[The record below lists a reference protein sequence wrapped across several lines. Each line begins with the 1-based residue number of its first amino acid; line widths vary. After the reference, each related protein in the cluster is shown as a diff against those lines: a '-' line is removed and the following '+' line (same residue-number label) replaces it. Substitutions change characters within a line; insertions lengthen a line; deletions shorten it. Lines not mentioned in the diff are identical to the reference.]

1 MGTPARTSNRGEHL
15 PMKKRILFVDDDV
28 NLLASY
34 RRQFGRR
41 YEVQVAAGGDDGLA
55 LLKKGSCALVVSD
68 MRMPGMNGIEF
79 LTRARK
85 VSPDTVRIM
94 LTGAADLTT
103 AVNAVN
109 QGNIFRFLSKPCSR
123 DTIEA
128 AIQAGLEQYRL
139 ITAERELLERT
150 LRGSVWTL
158 VEILGLVNPTLF
170 SRATRLRAYARRV
183 LKEIK
188 VSQSWRY
195 ELAAMMC
202 EIGAVTL
209 PPDLLERVE
218 KGAALSPDEQKL
230 YESHARVGADLLGSI
245 PRLEPIAD
253 MIQGQLTGTVDIEHR
268 RSEDM
273 DADSVAFGTQ
283 LLKTIQRVDALV
295 ESGKSLAETLAE
307 LEDGATGSNLSVLS
321 ALGASIQEQPRLVVR
336 PLDVVDFPVGA
347 IADEDIRSL
356 DGTLLLPK
364 GQEITAT
371 VRTRLRNYAA
381 GGGVREPVRVRL
393 DPDARNAS
401 PGQDSVS
408 GDAAAA

>member
-1 MGTPARTSNRGEHL
+1 
-15 PMKKRILFVDDDV
+15 MKKRIMFVDDDV

-41 YEVQVAAGGDDGLA
+41 YEVQVAAGGDDGLE
-55 LLKKGSCALVVSD
+55 LLKKKGCALVVAD
-68 MRMPGMNGIEF
+68 MYMPGMNGIEF
-79 LTRARK
+79 LTRARTL
-85 VSPDTVRIM
+85 SPDTVRMM

-109 QGNIFRFLSKPCSR
+109 QGNIFRFLSKPCPR

-128 AIQAGLEQYRL
+128 AVQAGLEQYRL

-158 VEILGLVNPTLF
+158 VEILGLVNPKLF
-170 SRATRLRAYARRV
+170 SRATRLRGYARQV
-183 LKEIK
+183 LKEMK

-195 ELAAMMC
+195 ELAAMMS

-209 PPDLLERVE
+209 PTDLLERVE
-218 KGAALSPDEQKL
+218 TGAALSPEEQKL

-253 MIQGQLTGTVDIEHR
+253 MIEGQLTGTVVRERR
-268 RSEDM
+268 RSEDI
-273 DADSVAFGTQ
+273 DTDSVAFGTQ

-295 ESGKSLAETLAE
+295 ERGVPLVEAIAEIE
-307 LEDGATGSNLSVLS
+307 SGATGCNLSVLS
-321 ALGASIQEQPRLVVR
+321 ALSASIREQPQLVVR
-336 PLDVVDFPVGA
+336 PMDIADVPVGA

-364 GQEITAT
+364 GQEITST
-371 VRTRLRNYAA
+371 VRTRLRNFATGA
-381 GGGVREPVRVRL
+381 GVREPVRVRL
-393 DPDARNAS
+393 MPDASRAS
-401 PGQDSVS
+401 SSSDSTS
-408 GDAAAA
+408 SDAAAA

>member
-1 MGTPARTSNRGEHL
+1 
-15 PMKKRILFVDDDV
+15 MKKRIMFVDDDV

-41 YEVQVAAGGDDGLA
+41 YEVQVAAGGNDGLE
-55 LLKKGSCALVVSD
+55 LLKKKGCALVVAD
-68 MRMPGMNGIEF
+68 MYMPGMNGIEF
-79 LTRARK
+79 LTRARTL
-85 VSPDTVRIM
+85 SPDTVRMM

-109 QGNIFRFLSKPCSR
+109 QGNIFRFLSKPCPR

-128 AIQAGLEQYRL
+128 AVQAGLEQYRL

-158 VEILGLVNPTLF
+158 VEILGLVNPKLF
-170 SRATRLRAYARRV
+170 SRATRLRGYARQV
-183 LKEIK
+183 LKEMK

-195 ELAAMMC
+195 ELAAMMS

-209 PPDLLERVE
+209 PTDLLERVE
-218 KGAALSPDEQKL
+218 TGAPVSPEEQKL

-253 MIQGQLTGTVDIEHR
+253 MIEGQLTGTVVRERR
-268 RSEDM
+268 RSEDI
-273 DADSVAFGTQ
+273 DTDSVAFGTQ

-295 ESGKSLAETLAE
+295 ERGTPLVEAIAEIE
-307 LEDGATGSNLSVLS
+307 NGATDCNLSVLS
-321 ALGASIQEQPRLVVR
+321 ALNASIQEQPQLVVR
-336 PLDVVDFPVGA
+336 SMDIADVPVGA

-364 GQEITAT
+364 GQEITST
-371 VRTRLRNYAA
+371 VRTRLRNFAA
-381 GGGVREPVRVRL
+381 GVGVREPVRVRL
-393 DPDARNAS
+393 VPDASRAS
-401 PGQDSVS
+401 SSSDSNNS
-408 GDAAAA
+408 DAAAA